1 MSSEGSPDQKQLDGS
16 GLAIAIVAGT
26 WHAEIAE
33 NLIASAINFC
43 ESSGARAEVI
53 RVPGSF
59 EVPLAANAA
68 LDAGFD
74 AVVALGVIIK
84 GDTPHFDFV
93 SSGVTQGLMDL
104 MQTTQ
109 KPIGIGILTCDN
121 LEQAKLRSGL
131 PGSTSNKGIEAASAA
146 LQMAILVKE
155 ISL

>member
-93 SSGVTQGLMDL
+93 SSGVTHGLMDL
-104 MQTTQ
+104 ILTTK
-109 KPIGIGILTCDN
+109 KPIGFGILTCEN
-121 LEQAKLRSGL
+121 IEQARLRSGL
-131 PGSTSNKGIEAASAA
+131 PGSISDKGIEAASAA
-146 LQMAILVKE
+146 LQMAILIKE

>member
-33 NLIASAINFC
+33 NLLASAINFC

-93 SSGVTQGLMDL
+93 SSGVTHGLMDL
-104 MQTTQ
+104 MLTTK
-109 KPIGIGILTCDN
+109 KPIGFGILTCEN
-121 LEQAKLRSGL
+121 IEQARLRSGL
-131 PGSTSNKGIEAASAA
+131 PGSISDKGIEAASAA
-146 LQMAILVKE
+146 LQMAILIKE

>member
-93 SSGVTQGLMDL
+93 SSGVTHGLMDL
-104 MQTTQ
+104 MLTSK
-109 KPIGIGILTCDN
+109 KPIGFGILTCEN
-121 LEQAKLRSGL
+121 IEQTRLRSGL
-131 PGSTSNKGIEAASAA
+131 PGSTSDKGTEAASAA
-146 LQMAILVKE
+146 LQMAILIKE

>member
-26 WHAEIAE
+26 WHAEISE

-93 SSGVTQGLMDL
+93 SSGVTHGLMDL
-104 MQTTQ
+104 MLTTK
-109 KPIGIGILTCDN
+109 KPIGFGILTCEN
-121 LEQAKLRSGL
+121 IEQARLRSGL
-131 PGSTSNKGIEAASAA
+131 PGSTSDKGIEAASAA
-146 LQMAILVKE
+146 LQMAILIKE

>member
-93 SSGVTQGLMDL
+93 SSGVTHGLMDL
-104 MQTTQ
+104 MLTTK
-109 KPIGIGILTCDN
+109 KPIGFGILTCEN
-121 LEQAKLRSGL
+121 IEQARLRSGL
-131 PGSTSNKGIEAASAA
+131 PGSISDKGIEAASAA
-146 LQMAILVKE
+146 LQMAILIKE

>member
-33 NLIASAINFC
+33 NLIASAKNFC

-68 LDAGFD
+68 IDAGFD

-93 SSGVTQGLMDL
+93 SSGVTHGLMDL
-104 MQTTQ
+104 MLTTK
-109 KPIGIGILTCDN
+109 KPIGFGILTCEN
-121 LEQAKLRSGL
+121 IEQARLRSGL
-131 PGSTSNKGIEAASAA
+131 PGSTSDKGIEAASAA
-146 LQMAILVKE
+146 LQMAILIKE

>member
-1 MSSEGSPDQKQLDGS
+1 MSSEGSPDLKQIDGF

-26 WHAEIAE
+26 WHAEITE
-33 NLIASAINFC
+33 NLITSALNFC

-59 EVPLAANAA
+59 EVPLAASAA
-68 LDAGFD
+68 LNAGFD

>member
-16 GLAIAIVAGT
+16 GLVIAIVAGT

-33 NLIASAINFC
+33 NLITSAINFC

-68 LDAGFD
+68 LSAGFD

-93 SSGVTQGLMDL
+93 SSGVTHGLMDL
-104 MQTTQ
+104 MLTTK
-109 KPIGIGILTCDN
+109 KPIGFGILTCEN
-121 LEQAKLRSGL
+121 IEQAQLRSGL
-131 PGSTSNKGIEAASAA
+131 PGSTSDKGVEAASAA
-146 LQMAILVKE
+146 LQMAILIKE